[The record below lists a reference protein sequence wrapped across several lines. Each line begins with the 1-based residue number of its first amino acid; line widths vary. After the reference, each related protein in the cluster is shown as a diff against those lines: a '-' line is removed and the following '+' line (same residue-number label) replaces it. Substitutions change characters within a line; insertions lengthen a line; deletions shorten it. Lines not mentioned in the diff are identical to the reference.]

1 MKKLQ
6 SKTFI
11 LLISILTIFLISILM
26 LFNISIYN
34 NEYKKLKDKVIRIS
48 NTPDKFNPDREGFKN
63 PIFMDMEIYIVSLD
77 MKGNIRNIYNYTDDG
92 LNEQDII
99 EIINKNINKIKIG
112 KISNLY
118 FNNYIFWI
126 NPNNDLIIIN
136 NSNVKNYLTS
146 TIFNTI
152 LIFIILE
159 LVIMYV
165 SNILTKW
172 LVRPVKDSFDKQKQF
187 ILDASHE
194 LKTPISIIMASAE
207 ALEENCEEK
216 KWLNNIKSESERMNK
231 LVVDL
236 LDLSKLENTEQKEI
250 YNEVDLSKLIK
261 NKSLSFESLMFEQE
275 LELVLDIE
283 KNIKFKC
290 NQDRIKELLSILI
303 DNAIKHGYNK
313 SKIEIKLV
321 KNKDKIRLSVKNR
334 GDSISLEEQEKIFER
349 FYRADKSRNRDS
361 NRYGLGLAIAKNI
374 VNNHKGNISVNCR
387 NGYTTFIV
395 TFKQN

>member
-11 LLISILTIFLISILM
+11 LLISILTIFLIIILM

-216 KWLNNIKSESERMNK
+216 KWLNNIRSESERMNK

-261 NKSLSFESLMFEQE
+261 NKSLSFESLMFEHD

-313 SKIEIKLV
+313 SKVEIKLV
-321 KNKDKIRLSVKNR
+321 KNKDKVRLSVKNR